1 MKSLFRRS
9 SRNRVGRLM
18 SHAVKHT
25 PGLRFC
31 SYRMIGSFEAEKRI
45 FQSGRVVGG
54 VQFHGAFEMFA
65 GDTVFPNLQARV
77 CRVFMNGG
85 AVGLQDQSFFEA
97 GDGLVISASLQ
108 SLVSAGQQF
117 IAG

>member
-1 MKSLFRRS
+1 
-9 SRNRVGRLM
+9 M

-25 PGLRFC
+25 ARLRFC
-31 SYRMIGSFEAEKRI
+31 SYRMIWRFKAEKRI
-45 FQSGRVVGG
+45 FQSGWIIRRV
-54 VQFHGAFEMFA
+54 QLHGTLKMFA
-65 GDTVFPNLQARV
+65 SDPVFPDLQARV

-97 GDGLVISASLQ
+97 GDCLFISASLQ